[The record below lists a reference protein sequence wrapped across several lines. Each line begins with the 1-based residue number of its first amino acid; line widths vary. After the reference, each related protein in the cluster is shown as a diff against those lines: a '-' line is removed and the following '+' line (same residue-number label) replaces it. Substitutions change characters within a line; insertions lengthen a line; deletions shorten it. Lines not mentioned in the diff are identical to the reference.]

1 MIFGKYNRLKKNMIE
16 KQLVARGIKDD
27 RVLAA
32 FNETERHNFVDNGF
46 EQKAYDDSALP
57 ISSGQTISQPF
68 MVAYMTEKLQ
78 LNGSEKILEI
88 GTGSGFQAAI
98 LEHIGCQVFTIER
111 HQTLFLSSKTR
122 FEHLGLNIEQRLG
135 DGTLGWAD
143 KSPFDR
149 IVLTAGAPNI
159 PMKLCDQLSENG
171 FMLIPIG
178 EGKDKQILTKIT
190 KQNNQFIKE
199 ELVECAFV
207 PLIGEEGWKN

>member
-16 KQLVARGIKDD
+16 MQLIARGIKSEQ
-27 RVLAA
+27 VLAA
-32 FNETERHNFVDNGF
+32 FNSIERHNFVDDGF

-68 MVAYMTEKLQ
+68 MVAYMSEKLE

-98 LEHIGCQVFTIER
+98 LKHIGCQVFTIER
-111 HQTLFLSSKTR
+111 HQNLFLSSKKR
-122 FEHLGLNIEQRLG
+122 FETLGLNIEQRLG

-143 KSPFDR
+143 KAPFDR
-149 IVLTAGAPNI
+149 IILTAGAPNI
-159 PMKLCDQLSENG
+159 SLKLCEQLAENG
-171 FMLIPIG
+171 FMLIPVG
-178 EGKDKQILTKIT
+178 AGKDKQILTKIT
-190 KQNNQFIKE
+190 KQTNQFIKE

-207 PLIGEEGWKN
+207 PLIGEEGWKS